1 MRNSKNSVLGQ
12 SGVVGVVNF
21 TRRDLRDAEKEA
33 YISVGQEHMLYS
45 VFLFYLS
52 LSTFAFVSVLSQFW
66 V

>member
-1 MRNSKNSVLGQ
+1 MRNSKDGVLGQ
-12 SGVVGVVNF
+12 SGVVRVVNF

-33 YISVGQEHMLYS
+33 YISVEQEHMLYS

-52 LSTFAFVSVLSQFW
+52 VLLLSQFG